1 MVRVLISTG
10 EVSGDLQGS
19 LLVEALHRQAASRGI
34 PLEVLALGGPRMQA
48 AGAELLADTAP
59 LGSIGLLEHLPQ
71 VLPTLKL
78 QARVNRELL
87 QRPPQ
92 ALTQTHVGTH
102 VVDQHHRIRRPLLQF
117 AVHPGLQLQGWQHLG
132 EVLQ

>member
-19 LLVEALHRQAASRGI
+19 LLVQALHRQASVRGI

-59 LGSIGLLEHLPQ
+59 LVRLVFWSICPRCCQ
-71 VLPTLKL
+71 P
-78 QARVNRELL
+78 
-87 QRPPQ
+87 
-92 ALTQTHVGTH
+92 
-102 VVDQHHRIRRPLLQF
+102 
-117 AVHPGLQLQGWQHLG
+117 
-132 EVLQ
+132 